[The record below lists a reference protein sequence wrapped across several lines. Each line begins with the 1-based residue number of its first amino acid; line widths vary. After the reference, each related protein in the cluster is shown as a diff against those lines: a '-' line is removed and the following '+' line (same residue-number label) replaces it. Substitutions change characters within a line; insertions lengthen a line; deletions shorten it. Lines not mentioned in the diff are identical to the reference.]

1 MILEFTFYLHQSISL
16 FVLIT
21 YVISKEK
28 NTGMHKELTYNS
40 NTSNRIDFIYITI
53 FYEKESKRR
62 MNEIVY
68 LKQTENLI
76 NVNLI
81 ILLNGILFLWDI

>member
-1 MILEFTFYLHQSISL
+1 MHQILIKEF
-16 FVLIT
+16 
-21 YVISKEK
+21 
-28 NTGMHKELTYNS
+28 NNR
-40 NTSNRIDFIYITI
+40 NRIDFINITL

-62 MNEIVY
+62 MNEIMY
-68 LKQTENLI
+68 SKQTENLI